1 MVQPR
6 WQESVRVS
14 ATSKGC
20 PERRLT
26 DRTLPVVAMD
36 RVDAGQSGAVW
47 SFSSLLIRGTEGRH
61 LLTHGHS
68 FASPASRKRGEG
80 AMR

>member
-14 ATSKGC
+14 ATPKGC
-20 PERRLT
+20 PERQPT
-26 DRTLPVVAMD
+26 DRTLPVAAVD

-47 SFSSLLIRGTEGRH
+47 SSSSLLIRGTEGRRS
-61 LLTHGHS
+61 LTHSHS
-68 FASPASRKRGEG
+68 FASSASRKRGEG
-80 AMR
+80 ATR